1 MDSRKSRKDTPADGA
16 RVLKWPHAAATPA
29 LGSDEGWR
37 HTFHR
42 IGPGIV
48 AGAADLD
55 PAAVMTAVVAGASF
69 GHSIGWVVL
78 ACVPVLLA
86 VFSVA
91 SRLGDESRKGL
102 VQLIRAHH
110 GAIAAWV
117 TASAMVAVN
126 VAMIIADLRAVGDAF
141 SLIANVP
148 FIYFLA
154 PVAFSVWWILTKG
167 NFQRVTRVL
176 GVVALAQVAYV
187 AAAVM
192 ATDSPVALLKGI
204 FLPRIAATPEYAVG
218 VIAVFGSLLT
228 PDVIVWQTSSRKDAN
243 QARAGHT
250 QESRAGTLVA
260 AAISLSAIISSAA
273 MGHVHAPGDLTT
285 RTAAESLAPLGAYA
299 PLVFSLGIIG
309 SGLVALP
316 ILVSSMCF
324 SIAEA
329 ADWNS
334 GLNKN
339 PWEAPLYYALMS
351 GSVLVAVVVNYADIN
366 TVKVLYFSQVV
377 AGALTVPILWY
388 MLRLANNKKIVQQA
402 NTRWQNFWLGGAIG
416 GMISAN
422 CVFLWS
428 LLR

>member
-1 MDSRKSRKDTPADGA
+1 MTPDRG
-16 RVLKWPHAAATPA
+16 RVLRWPRPTPPA
-29 LGSDEGWR
+29 RIPDGPGGWS

-55 PAAVMTAVVAGASF
+55 PAAVMTAVVAGAAF
-69 GHSIGWVVL
+69 GHSIAWVVL

-102 VQLIRAHH
+102 VQLIRQYH
-110 GAIAAWV
+110 GRRAAWI
-117 TASAMVAVN
+117 TAAAMVAVN

-141 SLIANVP
+141 SLIANVD
-148 FIYFLA
+148 FLYFLA
-154 PVAFSVWWILTKG
+154 PVAFSVWWILIKG

-176 GVVALAQVAYV
+176 GIAALAQLAYI
-187 AAAVM
+187 ASAVM
-192 ATDSPVALLKGI
+192 ATSSPLALLKGI

-228 PDVIVWQTSSRKDAN
+228 PDVIVWQTSSRKDTNRAT
-243 QARAGHT
+243 AGHT

-260 AAISLSAIISSAA
+260 AAISLSAIISATA
-273 MGHVHAPGDLTT
+273 LHVGKPDDLTT
-285 RTAAESLAPLGAYA
+285 RTAAEALAPLGTFA

-334 GLNKN
+334 GLNQN

-351 GSVLVAVVVNYADIN
+351 FAVLIAVVVNYASIN

-388 MLRLANNKKIVQQA
+388 MLRLANNRKIVERP

-416 GMISAN
+416 GMIAAN